1 MAKTLIIYPYADGV
15 IGHTKSNNTGSAASL
30 INEQTNSANG
40 YLQQTFNFVDAAET
54 VTSSFSGFSV
64 SDGTSLNKFRLNSI
78 LSVNLYFAKYRT
90 AYTQTNI
97 TINDLNIFGTVTL
110 NGTNYISE
118 SYTDGT
124 ATNNR
129 TTIAHSLSISTNSI
143 NRTYQSV
150 NDLNVTLLLSTAGR
164 AADSNADGTKN
175 RAADLRIYNANVT
188 ISYDDVFDCAVQV
201 ITGNGIS
208 TATVSSSEV
217 VEGDTC
223 TFSATVQNDYV
234 FDGWYDNEDFD
245 GDSYSTDSTFTMRIV
260 ENTTLYPKA
269 VKEGYVP
276 PEEDPTKVFYPIVIS
291 SINARTSP
299 SKGTT
304 KIESG
309 TSRTVKIT
317 PTDPIMTLA
326 LDNGVDISSQLVGH
340 GNAIQAPTV
349 ANVQGASYGFNLN
362 SNTGYY
368 TSTNNGVADSAAICR
383 VTFNSPVRCLVTIQY
398 INYAE
403 VGNDFGMFGNIDS
416 ALSTGNTVDANV
428 KLACSAA
435 AYNVSTPQTLTYE
448 FESGSHYIDIKY
460 RKNDTVNSNNDNL
473 QFKVLSIEPLEVYD
487 FYYTYDIQNISGE
500 HVLNFVFGNVE
511 YYFVTSQTNSNAQ
524 LYPYGQTIVLPGD
537 EYKLTI
543 VPENQNE
550 TVTLYDNGTDVS
562 SQLQVVNVEK
572 EEDGQTVTIK
582 NYIYRLN
589 NVQAAHNLSVE
600 TTKPITPLFVKING
614 SWVSASYY
622 VKHNGVWTR
631 LSITD
636 IYSHNGVKWLRG
648 VNNEIKT
655 NNIIFF
661 GNINN

>member
-1 MAKTLIIYPYADGV
+1 MAKTLIIYPYADV
-15 IGHTKSNNTGSAASL
+15 SIGHTKSNTGSTGAALVNAPNNDTSGYLGHTITTGNTTYTSTLTDFEQASNIALGKIRINSITSTNFYLSHEVNNASRIDTFSLTSIVTIDGVEYNSSGYNTILVNDQENATKYANASL
-30 INEQTNSANG
+30 
-40 YLQQTFNFVDAAET
+40 
-54 VTSSFSGFSV
+54 
-64 SDGTSLNKFRLNSI
+64 
-78 LSVNLYFAKYRT
+78 
-90 AYTQTNI
+90 
-97 TINDLNIFGTVTL
+97 TI
-110 NGTNYISE
+110 SP
-118 SYTDGT
+118 
-124 ATNNR
+124 
-129 TTIAHSLSISTNSI
+129 NSI
-143 NRTYQSV
+143 NRIV
-150 NDLNVTLLLSTAGR
+150 NSLDDVGILMTFTTSAK
-164 AADSNADGTKN
+164 GTKTDTRQYKSFIAN
-175 RAADLRIYNANVT
+175 ARIYNANIT
-188 ISYDDVFDCAVQV
+188 ISYDDVFDCAAQV
-201 ITGNGIS
+201 ISGNGIS

-217 VEGDTC
+217 VDGETC
-223 TFSATVQNDYV
+223 TFSATVQNNYV

-317 PTDPIMTLA
+317 PSDPILTLA
-326 LDNGVDISSQLVGH
+326 LDNGVDITNQLVGH
-340 GNAIQAPTV
+340 GNAIQTPTV
-349 ANVQGASYGFNLN
+349 ATVQGASYGFNLN
-362 SNTGYY
+362 SSTGYY
-368 TSTNNGVADSAAICR
+368 TSTNTGVADSAAVCR

-416 ALSTGNTVDANV
+416 ALSTGNTVDTNV
-428 KLACSAA
+428 KLACSTAT
-435 AYNVSTPQTLTYE
+435 YNVSTPQTLTYE

-460 RKNDTVNSNNDNL
+460 RKNDTTNSNNDNL

-511 YYFVTSQTNSNAQ
+511 YYFVTSQTNSNSQ

-562 SQLQVVNVEK
+562 SRLQVVNVEK

-582 NYIYRLN
+582 NYIYRLS
-589 NVQAAHNLSVE
+589 NVQTAHNLSVQ
-600 TTKPITPLFVKING
+600 TTKPTIPLLVKING
-614 SWVSASYY
+614 NWVSTSYY
-622 VKHNGVWTR
+622 GKATDTWIQ
-631 LSITD
+631 LSLED
-636 IYSHNGVKWLRG
+636 IYAHNGVKWIK
-648 VNNEIKT
+648 NNEIKT
-655 NNIIFF
+655 NNIMFI
-661 GNINN
+661 GNLQ

>member
-1 MAKTLIIYPYADGV
+1 MAKTLIIYPYADIS
-15 IGHTKSNNTGSAASL
+15 IGHTKSNTSSTGANLVNEKNNNT
-30 INEQTNSANG
+30 TG
-40 YLQQTFNFVDAAET
+40 YLGHTFATASTTYV
-54 VTSSFSGFSV
+54 SSFSSLTQS
-64 SDGTSLNKFRLNSI
+64 SDVTLGKIRINSI
-78 LSVNLYFAKYRT
+78 SSVNLYLALSKSSNATF
-90 AYTQTNI
+90 NGV
-97 TINDLNIFGTVTL
+97 NIFGSVTI
-110 NGTNYISE
+110 NGN
-118 SYTDGT
+118 
-124 ATNNR
+124 
-129 TTIAHSLSISTNSI
+129 
-143 NRTYQSV
+143 TYQSASYSPTGAVSASLQTLSINNASV
-150 NDLNVTLLLSTAGR
+150 N
-164 AADSNADGTKN
+164 
-175 RAADLRIYNANVT
+175 RIYSSLAAANIQMSLSSSGRYTVSDDKSSSGNTRFYNVNVT
-188 ISYDDVFDCAVQV
+188 ISYDDVFDCGVQV
-201 ITGNGIS
+201 IAGNGIS

-291 SINARTSP
+291 SVNARTSP

-317 PTDPIMTLA
+317 PTDPILTLA
-326 LDNGVDISSQLVGH
+326 LDNGVDITNQLVGH
-340 GNAIQAPTV
+340 GNAIQTPTV
-349 ANVQGASYGFNLN
+349 ATVQGASYGFNLN

-368 TSTNNGVADSAAICR
+368 TSTNTGVANSAAVCR

-550 TVTLYDNGTDVS
+550 TVTLYDNGTDMS

-582 NYIYRLN
+582 NYIYRLA
-589 NVQAAHNLSVE
+589 NVQAAHNLVVE
-600 TTKPITPLFVKING
+600 TTKQVLPQSIKLNGNWIN
-614 SWVSASYY
+614 ASFFYK
-622 VKHNGVWTR
+622 VNGVWAQIG
-631 LSITD
+631 LTD
-636 IYSHNGVKWLRG
+636 IYSNNGVKWIRATNS
-648 VNNEIKT
+648 VIKT
-655 NNIIFF
+655 NNIMFI
-661 GNINN
+661 GNINNGG

>member
-1 MAKTLIIYPYADGV
+1 MAKSLILYPFADGN
-15 IGHTKSNNTGSAASL
+15 IGHSKSNSSVAAYSL
-30 INEQTNSANG
+30 INEYTDNTEG
-40 YLQQTFNFVDAAET
+40 YLGQTYSFDGVNT
-54 VTSSFSGFSV
+54 LTSSFSSLTPNSSV
-64 SDGTSLNKFRLNSI
+64 TTLNKFRLNSI
-78 LSVNLYFAKYRT
+78 SSVNLYFAKYKN
-90 AYTQTNI
+90 AYTQSNVSI
-97 TINDLNIFGTVTL
+97 TDLNIFGQVTL
-110 NGTNYISE
+110 DGVNYISA
-118 SYTDGT
+118 SYTDGS
-124 ATNNR
+124 ATNSR
-129 TTIAHSLSISTNSI
+129 TPVSQSLAIPSNTINK
-143 NRTYQSV
+143 TYQSIR
-150 NDLNVTLLLSTAGR
+150 DLNLTFLLSTAGR
-164 AADSNADGTKN
+164 GSDTDSSGTKN
-175 RAADLRIYNANVT
+175 RTADLRIYNANIT
-188 ISYDDVFDCAVQV
+188 ISYDDVFNCGVQV
-201 ITGNGIS
+201 VTGYGITNA
-208 TATVSSSEV
+208 TASENEV
-217 VEGDTC
+217 VEGEPC
-223 TFSATVQNDYV
+223 TFSATVQNNYV
-234 FDGWYDNEDFD
+234 FDGWYDNEDFE

-291 SINARTSP
+291 SVNARTSP

-309 TSRTVKIT
+309 TNRTVKIT
-317 PTDPIMTLA
+317 PTDPILTLA

-340 GNAIQAPTV
+340 GNAIQTPTV

-368 TSTNNGVADSAAICR
+368 TSTNTGVADSASVCR

-403 VGNDFGMFGNIDS
+403 VGNDFGIFGNIDS
-416 ALSTGNTVDANV
+416 ALSTGNTVDTNV
-428 KLACSAA
+428 KLACSTA

-460 RKNDTVNSNNDNL
+460 RKNDTANSNNDNL

-582 NYIYRLN
+582 NYIYRLS
-589 NVQAAHNLSVE
+589 NVQAAHNLSVQ
-600 TTKPITPLFVKING
+600 TTKPIIPLLVKING
-614 SWVSASYY
+614 NWVSASYY
-622 VKHNGVWTR
+622 GKIGNAWVQ
-631 LSITD
+631 LSLED
-636 IYSHNGVKWLRG
+636 IYAHNNVKWIKD
-648 VNNEIKT
+648 NEIKT
-655 NNIIFF
+655 KNIMFI
-661 GNINN
+661 GNLQ

>member
-1 MAKTLIIYPYADGV
+1 MG
-15 IGHTKSNNTGSAASL
+15 NASRR
-30 INEQTNSANG
+30 IRIST
-40 YLQQTFNFVDAAET
+40 
-54 VTSSFSGFSV
+54 
-64 SDGTSLNKFRLNSI
+64 
-78 LSVNLYFAKYRT
+78 VNLTVEYD
-90 AYTQTNI
+90 NI
-97 TINDLNIFGTVTL
+97 YDCKATV
-110 NGTNYISE
+110 
-118 SYTDGT
+118 
-124 ATNNR
+124 
-129 TTIAHSLSISTNSI
+129 
-143 NRTYQSV
+143 
-150 NDLNVTLLLSTAGR
+150 
-164 AADSNADGTKN
+164 
-175 RAADLRIYNANVT
+175 
-188 ISYDDVFDCAVQV
+188 VQ
-201 ITGNGIS
+201 GNGIV
-208 TATVSSSEV
+208 TATPNTSIEV

-269 VKEGYVP
+269 VKEGFVP
-276 PEEDPTKVFYPIVIS
+276 PEEDPTKVFFPIVIS
-291 SINARTSP
+291 AINARTSP

-317 PTDPIMTLA
+317 PTDPILTLA
-326 LDNGVDISSQLVGH
+326 IDNGVDISSQLVGH
-340 GNAIQAPTV
+340 GNAIQTPTV
-349 ANVQGASYGFNLN
+349 ATVQGASYGFNLN

-368 TSTNNGVADSAAICR
+368 TSTNTGVADSAAVCR

-416 ALSTGNTVDANV
+416 ALSTGNTVDTNV
-428 KLACSAA
+428 KLACSTA

-460 RKNDTVNSNNDNL
+460 RKNDTINSNNDNL

-511 YYFVTSQTNSNAQ
+511 YYFLTSQTNSNAQ

-589 NVQAAHNLSVE
+589 NVQAAHNLSVQ
-600 TTKPITPLFVKING
+600 TTKPIIPLLVKING
-614 SWVSASYY
+614 SWVSASYFGKANNEW
-622 VKHNGVWTR
+622 VQ
-631 LSITD
+631 LSLED
-636 IYSHNGVKWLRG
+636 IYSHNGVKWIK
-648 VNNEIKT
+648 NNEINT
-655 NNIIFF
+655 NNILFI
-661 GNINN
+661 GNLE